1 MAEIIR
7 QFTATVP
14 ASTTKA
20 SPYTLDM
27 TLLQLVVVS
36 VDLEVPPGPEGLMG
50 FYLALGGTQTIPED
64 VGEWIIWDDT
74 RAAWPLENQTT
85 AGTWQLVGYND
96 DAVNAH
102 NVVVRFHCNVENPPS
117 SSPPTLTIVQ
127 SATDQYLV
135 TL

>member
-20 SPYTLDM
+20 NPYTLDM

-36 VDLEVPPGPEGLMG
+36 VDLEVPPGPGGLMG

-64 VGEWIIWDDT
+64 VGEWIVWDDT
-74 RAAWPLENQTT
+74 KASWNLENQTT

-96 DAVNAH
+96 DVVNAH
-102 NVVVRFHCNVENPPS
+102 NVVVRFHCNIENPPS
-117 SSPPTLTIVQ
+117 ASPPTLTIVQ